1 MRRFFCKFFLRI
13 AKDYNIIATKT
24 NFFATRF
31 FKFVANAKGDNYNH
45 YNQLLGQKM
54 IYWNSEF
61 GTALVVAAIFLSLV
75 GMGEILRGLNLCS
88 QEATRKFVHLTGGVV
103 SLSFAYLFKS
113 HWSIMGLCVAF
124 VGLMVITKKFG
135 LLPSVHG
142 VKRKSSGDLLHPIA
156 IYLTF
161 TVTTYMERPDFYLI
175 SVMVLSVSDALAAII
190 GVSYGFKVFRVEEE
204 KKSIEGS
211 FIFLLSTFLIVHLG
225 LLLLT
230 HTGRLESVLIALLI
244 AVLVTCFEAI
254 SLGGAD
260 NIIIPFGTLFI
271 LDRVFRLPLED
282 LVFRLCS
289 LAIIFM
295 ATGLIGNSSKR
306 LGSSGII
313 GMSLVGYGA
322 WTIVHPTWFVPVF
335 ICTILIGNF
344 DLFLEM
350 PGNQD
355 ELVRVRPVFYMFIG
369 SLFWMLGPTYLV
381 EKAGLFYVPF
391 IVSFAAVLSI
401 RWKWSQ
407 REGNLISGRRKRRI
421 PEWLLRGNFVVRS
434 LFLAMI
440 FLSASFM
447 LNPQLDMSF
456 SLVTCMLG
464 IMISDLLYWG
474 VGGRFHGYWSKLA
487 FLRMSLASTMAAS
500 AMVYAANYWFYM

>member
-1 MRRFFCKFFLRI
+1 
-13 AKDYNIIATKT
+13 
-24 NFFATRF
+24 
-31 FKFVANAKGDNYNH
+31 
-45 YNQLLGQKM
+45 M
-54 IYWNSEF
+54 IYWDSEF
-61 GTALVVAAIFLSLV
+61 GTALVVAAVFLSLV
-75 GMGEILRGLNLCS
+75 GLGEILRGLNLCS

-124 VGLMVITKKFG
+124 VTLMVVTKKFS

-161 TVTTYMERPDFYLI
+161 SVTNYMERPDFYLI
-175 SVMVLSVSDALAAII
+175 SIMVLSVSDALAAII

-244 AVLVTCFEAI
+244 SVLVTCFEAI

-271 LDRVFRLPLED
+271 LDRIFRLPIED

-322 WTIVHPTWFVPVF
+322 WTIISPQWFIPVF
-335 ICTILIGNF
+335 ICTFLLGNF

-369 SLFWMLGPTYLV
+369 SLFWMLGPTYLIAD
-381 EKAGLFYVPF
+381 ENIFYVPF

-407 REGNLISGRRKRRI
+407 REGNLLAGRRKRRI
-421 PEWLLRGNFVVRS
+421 PDWLLQGNSLVRAF
-434 LFLAMI
+434 FLALA
-440 FLSASFM
+440 FVSACCL
-447 LNPQLDMSF
+447 LNEKLDLMF
-456 SLVTCMLG
+456 SIATCILG
-464 IMISDLLYWG
+464 IMTSDLIYWG
-474 VGGRFHGYWSKLA
+474 IGSRYQGYWSKVA
-487 FLRMSLASTMAAS
+487 FLRMSLFSTMAAS
-500 AMVYAANYWFYM
+500 MLVFAVNFWFYR